1 MCAAI
6 MERKRDPELKSLD
19 LCLENQMLFI
29 VQNLTGNL
37 ITKDLGVWGGV
48 CLSLSQFPVR

>member
-37 ITKDLGVWGGV
+37 ITKDLGG
-48 CLSLSQFPVR
+48 

>member
-37 ITKDLGVWGGV
+37 ITKDLGGGGGV
-48 CLSLSQFPVR
+48 GGVYPYLNFQ